1 MPTPSKRPL
10 NSLWQPYG
18 DDHAMD
24 TKTDDGIPWLMV
36 PVNSA
41 ADFVLR
47 QSWRYDI
54 CNADPDMVSVQKLGF
69 RRYWALGKKTGPP
82 TFLSAVDSSGAHQ
95 AFLWVSVKR
104 LLSFRIAFYFL
115 SDSDPATKKAI
126 HRAVKRENSATLN
139 ELVQEV
145 NEILQPQANVV
156 FEIAAGHKEDVTL
169 AGDCGDRVQDNA
181 FSKFYHEMLNPAAHF
196 HVFFVW
202 AYAGAEYYAE
212 TVLID
217 NDRGLCLFAD
227 DVPHELQAHVLAHEA
242 VHYLLFRRSYMGDHH
257 SKLLDNLMY
266 ARTGAYK
273 MEATERLGRFYA
285 DIINPDRYKKL

>member
-1 MPTPSKRPL
+1 
-10 NSLWQPYG
+10 
-18 DDHAMD
+18 MD

-47 QSWRYDI
+47 QSRRYDI
-54 CNADPDMVSVQKLGF
+54 CNADPDMVSVQKLGL
-69 RRYWALGKKTGPP
+69 RRYRVLGKKTGPT

-115 SDSDPATKKAI
+115 SDSDPATKKVI
-126 HRAVKRENSATLN
+126 HRAVKRENSVTLN

-156 FEIAAGHKEDVTL
+156 FEIAEGHKEDVTL
-169 AGDCGDRVQDNA
+169 AGDCGDQVQDNA

-202 AYAGAEYYAE
+202 AYTGAEYYAR

-217 NDRGLCLFAD
+217 MDRGLCLFDD

-242 VHYLLFRRSYMGDHH
+242 VHYLLERRSYKEDPHDR
-257 SKLLDNLMY
+257 SLLADLMY
-266 ARTGAYK
+266 ARTGAYEF
-273 MEATERLGRFYA
+273 EAGERLGRFFA
-285 DIINPDRYKKL
+285 DIINPDRHKKL